1 MMISSMTR
9 NALVLGLFAMSC
21 VGLVALLAGL
31 TEEPIRASKQHA
43 RELSLAAVMPL
54 TLYSSMVSYDD
65 TSAPAS
71 DHIALVPDSEILLA
85 KIDEET
91 TGIILSVVTSRGYS
105 GDIELMIGINS
116 ALSITGVRVTAH
128 RETPGLG
135 DKIDRRKSV
144 WIESFQNRGLND
156 TPPTIWAVTKE
167 GGDFDQFTGATI
179 TPRAVVQSV
188 HGTLLYV
195 QEHYELFFGRSRPTS
210 ADQNMSSS
218 LTKRRVTEWLIAG
231 ETQWSSNE

>member
-9 NALVLGLFAMSC
+9 NALILGLFAMSC
-21 VGLVALLAGL
+21 VGLVVLLAGL
-31 TEEPIRASKQHA
+31 TEEPIRASKQQA
-43 RELSLAAVMPL
+43 REQSLAAVMPPA
-54 TLYSSMVSYDD
+54 LYSSLISHDG
-65 TSAPAS
+65 TSAPLS
-71 DHIALVPDSEILLA
+71 DQITLSPDSEILLA
-85 KIDEET
+85 KSDEEV

-105 GDIELMIGINS
+105 GDIELIIGIDS

-144 WIESFQNRGLND
+144 WIESFRNRGLNN
-156 TPPTIWAVTKE
+156 TPPTRWAVTKE

-188 HGTLLYV
+188 HSTLLYV
-195 QEHYELFFGRSRPTS
+195 QDHYELFFGRSRPTS
-210 ADQNMSSS
+210 VDQS
-218 LTKRRVTEWLIAG
+218 TAPAFTEGRVTEWLIAG
-231 ETQWSSNE
+231 QTQWLQNE